1 MNDTMSSTFLLRP
14 ATAQDIDALHHL
26 FSLPDVYRFLADG
39 AAPPR
44 SISEDWVE
52 VSVRDF
58 AHHGIGLWLLM
69 DGDRLAGA
77 VRMEIRPEPR
87 TAELSYLLHPDY
99 WGRGL
104 ATEMSWSAIRRVF
117 EGPFDQ
123 VIAGVD
129 GPNKG
134 SAAVAQRLGMRLFK
148 DVDYPTGPGKEYA
161 LKKSDPSP
169 QPEPALIP
177 FSDTSS

>member
-1 MNDTMSSTFLLRP
+1 MNSTSNSAFLLRP
-14 ATAQDIDALHHL
+14 AAAKDVDALHHL
-26 FSLPDVYRFLADG
+26 FSLPDVYRYLADG

-44 SISEDWVE
+44 SVSEDWVE
-52 VSVRDF
+52 MSVRDF
-58 AHHGIGLWLLM
+58 AEHGIGLWLLM
-69 DGDRLAGA
+69 DGAKLAGA
-77 VRMEIRPEPR
+77 VRMEIRQEPW

-104 ATEMSWSAIRRVF
+104 ATQMSWSAIRRTF

-134 SAAVAQRLGMRLFK
+134 SAAVAKRLGMRPFK
-148 DVDYPTGPGKEYA
+148 DVDYPTGPGKEYV
-161 LKKSDPSP
+161 LKKSAPSP
-169 QPEPALIP
+169 QPEPALIS
-177 FSDTSS
+177 FSDIK